1 MGDLHSPRHSAGS
14 NCADMKFKNFPI
26 YRIEWVTSIFLIGTA
41 LLSLTVVPWFLW
53 TQYHLPVDAVNK
65 VHGWG
70 FVWALFIF
78 YYYATGFGITL
89 GYHRL
94 FSHLSFKA
102 KWPVKLFVLLFG
114 AASFE
119 NSAHDWSADHRI
131 HHKHV
136 DEDEDPYDISKGFFY
151 AHIGWL
157 LFRLK
162 PPTPVNN
169 VKDLEADPL
178 VMWQHRYVQWIGA
191 FVGFVMPAVLGY
203 GFAFFNGY
211 TNPGMTAL
219 AAFLIAGLLRTVV
232 VQQGTFCINSLC
244 HMVGRQPYSTSH
256 SARDSGA
263 VALLTF
269 GEGYHNYH
277 HEFQHDYRNGV
288 KAWQFDPTK
297 WIIWTLSKLG
307 LTEDLRRVPDSRI
320 MAAELKEKSLTLGRD
335 IDSLAA
341 RLDART
347 RELKAKTIAAAHEL
361 AKELATRAESL
372 KEAAATKAEVGHET
386 LSELRGL
393 LNQAA
398 NYLETLR
405 RADAGSA
412 A

>member
-1 MGDLHSPRHSAGS
+1 
-14 NCADMKFKNFPI
+14 MKFKNFPI

-53 TQYHLPVDAVNK
+53 TQYHLPAEAVNK

-119 NSAHDWSADHRI
+119 NSAHDWCADHRI

-136 DEDEDPYDISKGFFY
+136 DEDADPYDISKGFFY

-162 PPTPVNN
+162 PPTPTNN

-203 GFAFFNGY
+203 AFAVLNGY

-219 AAFLIAGLLRTVV
+219 AAFLIAGLLRTVI

-244 HMVGRQPYSTSH
+244 HMIGRQPYSTSH

-297 WIIWTLSKLG
+297 WIIWTLSWLG

-361 AKELATRAESL
+361 AKELGARAESL
-372 KEAAATKAEVGHET
+372 KEAATTQAEVGHET

-398 NYLETLR
+398 SYLETLR

>member
-1 MGDLHSPRHSAGS
+1 
-14 NCADMKFKNFPI
+14 MKFKNFPI
-26 YRIEWVTSIFLIGTA
+26 YRIEWVTSSFLIGTA

-53 TQYHLPVDAVNK
+53 TQFHLPADAVNK

-70 FVWALFIF
+70 FIWAMFVF

-94 FSHLSFKA
+94 FSHISFKA

-119 NSAHDWSADHRI
+119 NSALDWSADHRI

-162 PPTPVNN
+162 PKPPVTN

-191 FVGFVMPAVLGY
+191 FVGFVCPAALGY
-203 GFAFFNGY
+203 GYAVLMGY
-211 TNPGMTAL
+211 ANPGMTAL

-244 HMVGRQPYSTSH
+244 HMIGRQPYSTDH

-288 KAWQFDPTK
+288 KPWQFDPTK
-297 WIIWTLSKLG
+297 WLIWTLSKLG
-307 LTEDLRRVPDSRI
+307 LVTDLRKVPDARI
-320 MAAELKEKSLTLGRD
+320 FAAEMKEHSRALGIAVQRAISGLDEKTRSLK
-335 IDSLAA
+335 
-341 RLDART
+341 ART
-347 RELKAKTIAAAHEL
+347 ITSLEGIVADLT
-361 AKELATRAESL
+361 TRAETL
-372 KEAAATKAEVGHET
+372 REAASEQAELASET
-386 LSELRGL
+386 VEDVRKIFRDASEQLDSLRL
-393 LNQAA
+393 
-398 NYLETLR
+398 
-405 RADAGSA
+405 DSA
-412 A
+412 PSVA

>member
-1 MGDLHSPRHSAGS
+1 M
-14 NCADMKFKNFPI
+14 
-26 YRIEWVTSIFLIGTA
+26 
-41 LLSLTVVPWFLW
+41 
-53 TQYHLPVDAVNK
+53 
-65 VHGWG
+65 
-70 FVWALFIF
+70 
-78 YYYATGFGITL
+78 
-89 GYHRL
+89 
-94 FSHLSFKA
+94 
-102 KWPVKLFVLLFG
+102 KLFVLLFG

-119 NSAHDWSADHRI
+119 NSALDWSADHRI

-162 PPTPVNN
+162 PKPPVTN

-191 FVGFVMPAVLGY
+191 FVGFVMPAALGY
-203 GFAFFNGY
+203 GYASLMGY
-211 TNPGMTAL
+211 ANPGMTAL
-219 AAFLIAGLLRTVV
+219 ASFLIAGLLRTVV

-244 HMVGRQPYSTSH
+244 HMIGRRPYSTDH
-256 SARDSGA
+256 SARDSGV

-288 KAWQFDPTK
+288 KPWQFDPTK
-297 WIIWTLSKLG
+297 WIIWTLSKVG
-307 LTEDLRRVPDSRI
+307 LTQDLRRVPDSRI
-320 MAAELKEKSLTLGRD
+320 MAAELKEQSRTLGRD

-341 RLDART
+341 RLDLRT
-347 RELKAKTIAAAHEL
+347 RELKAKTITAAHEL
-361 AKELATRAESL
+361 AKELALRAEAL
-372 KEAAATKAEVGHET
+372 KEAAATKAEVAQET
-386 LSELRGL
+386 MVELRGL

-398 NYLETLR
+398 SHLETLR
-405 RADAGSA
+405 RAGAGSA

>member
-1 MGDLHSPRHSAGS
+1 
-14 NCADMKFKNFPI
+14 MKFKNFPI
-26 YRIEWVTSIFLIGTA
+26 YRIEWVTSTFLILTA
-41 LLSLTVVPWFLW
+41 LLSLTVVPWFLL
-53 TQYHLPVDAVNK
+53 TQFNLPADAANK

-70 FVWALFIF
+70 FIWAMFVF

-94 FSHLSFKA
+94 FSHISFKA

-119 NSAHDWSADHRI
+119 NSAHDWCADHRI

-162 PPTPVNN
+162 PPAPITN

-203 GFAFFNGY
+203 AYCVLFVPASLNA
-211 TNPGMTAL
+211 NPWMTAL

-244 HMVGRQPYSTSH
+244 HMIGRQPYSTDH
-256 SARDSGA
+256 SARDSGL

-288 KAWQFDPTK
+288 KRWQFDPTK
-297 WIIWTLSKLG
+297 WIIWSLSKVG

-320 MAAELKEKSLTLGRD
+320 MAAELKEKSRTLGRD

-341 RLDART
+341 RLDVRT
-347 RELKAKTIAAAHEL
+347 RELKAKPIAAAHEL
-361 AKELATRAESL
+361 AKELAVRAESL
-372 KEAAATKAEVGHET
+372 KEAAATKAEVAHET
-386 LSELRGL
+386 MVELRGL

-398 NYLETLR
+398 LHLETLR
-405 RADAGSA
+405 RAGAGSA

>member
-1 MGDLHSPRHSAGS
+1 
-14 NCADMKFKNFPI
+14 MKFKNFPI

-53 TQYHLPVDAVNK
+53 TKYSQVE
-65 VHGWG
+65 GWG
-70 FVWALFIF
+70 FIWPLAIF
-78 YYYATGFGITL
+78 YYYATGFSITL

-102 KWPVKLFVLLFG
+102 KWPVKLFVALFG

-119 NSAHDWSADHRI
+119 NSILDWSADHRI

-162 PPTPVNN
+162 PKPPVNN
-169 VKDLEADPL
+169 VKDLEADSL
-178 VMWQHRYVQWIGA
+178 VMWQHRYVQWIGLV
-191 FVGFVMPAVLGY
+191 VGFIMPAVLGWSY
-203 GFAFFNGY
+203 ATLRGFEH
-211 TNPGMTAL
+211 PGMTAL

-244 HMVGRQPYSTSH
+244 HMVGRQPYSTTH
-256 SARDSGA
+256 SARDSA
-263 VALLTF
+263 IVALLTF

-297 WIIWTLSKLG
+297 WIIWTLSKVG
-307 LTEDLRRVPDSRI
+307 LAEELRRVPDSRI

-335 IDSLAA
+335 IDNLAKA
-341 RLDART
+341 LDAHKRQ
-347 RELKAKTIAAAHEL
+347 LKEKTIAAAHEL
-361 AKELATRAESL
+361 AKELGVRAEAL
-372 KEAAATKAEVGHET
+372 REAAANKAEVAHET
-386 LSELRGL
+386 MVELRAM
-393 LNQAA
+393 LNEAA
-398 NYLETLR
+398 GYLENLR
-405 RADAGSA
+405 RAAGSA

>member
-1 MGDLHSPRHSAGS
+1 MPFRNLCSY
-14 NCADMKFKNFPI
+14 MKFKNFPI
-26 YRIEWVTSIFLIGTA
+26 YRIEWVTSAFLIGTA
-41 LLSLTVVPWFLW
+41 FLSLTVVPWFLW
-53 TQYHLPVDAVNK
+53 TQFNLPVDAANK

-70 FVWALFIF
+70 FVWALFVF

-94 FSHLSFKA
+94 FSHISFKA

-119 NSAHDWSADHRI
+119 NSAHDWCADHRV

-162 PPTPVNN
+162 PPVTITN

-191 FVGFVMPAVLGY
+191 FVGFVVPAALGY
-203 GFAFFNGY
+203 GYAALMGY
-211 TNPGMTAL
+211 ANPGMTAL

-244 HMVGRQPYSTSH
+244 HMIGRQPYSTDH
-256 SARDSGA
+256 SARDSGL

-288 KAWQFDPTK
+288 KGWQFDPTK
-297 WIIWTLSKLG
+297 WIIWTLSKVG

-320 MAAELKEKSLTLGRD
+320 MAAELKEKSRTLGRD

-341 RLDART
+341 RLDERS

-361 AKELATRAESL
+361 ATELARRAEAL
-372 KEAAATKAEVGHET
+372 KESAATKAEVAQET
-386 LSELRGL
+386 MAELRGL
-393 LNQAA
+393 LDQAA
-398 NYLETLR
+398 SYLEALR
-405 RADAGSA
+405 RASAGSA

>member
-1 MGDLHSPRHSAGS
+1 
-14 NCADMKFKNFPI
+14 MKFKNFPI

-53 TQYHLPVDAVNK
+53 TQYHLPAEAVNK

-119 NSAHDWSADHRI
+119 NSAHDWCADHRI

-162 PPTPVNN
+162 PKSPVNN

-191 FVGFVMPAVLGY
+191 FVGFVMPAFLGY
-203 GFAFFNGY
+203 TFAILNGY

-219 AAFLIAGLLRTVV
+219 AAFLIAGLLRTVI

-244 HMVGRQPYSTSH
+244 HMIGRQPYSTSH

-297 WIIWTLSKLG
+297 WIIWTLSWLG

-347 RELKAKTIAAAHEL
+347 RELKAKTIASAHEL
-361 AKELATRAESL
+361 AKELGARAESL

-398 NYLETLR
+398 SYLETLR

>member
-1 MGDLHSPRHSAGS
+1 
-14 NCADMKFKNFPI
+14 MKFKNFPI
-26 YRIEWVTSIFLIGTA
+26 YRIEWVTSTFLIGTA

-53 TQYHLPVDAVNK
+53 TQFNLPAEAANK

-70 FVWALFIF
+70 FIWAMFVF

-94 FSHLSFKA
+94 FSHISFKA

-119 NSAHDWSADHRI
+119 NSAHDWCADHRI

-162 PPTPVNN
+162 PPAPITN

-191 FVGFVMPAVLGY
+191 FVGFVMPAALGY
-203 GFAFFNGY
+203 GYASFMGY
-211 TNPGMTAL
+211 ANPGMTAL
-219 AAFLIAGLLRTVV
+219 AGFLIAGLLRTVV

-244 HMVGRQPYSTSH
+244 HMIGRRPYSTDH
-256 SARDSGA
+256 SARDSGV

-288 KAWQFDPTK
+288 KPWQFDPTK
-297 WIIWTLSKLG
+297 WIIWTLSKVG
-307 LTEDLRRVPDSRI
+307 LTQDLRRVPDSRI
-320 MAAELKEKSLTLGRD
+320 MAAELKEQSRTLGRD

-341 RLDART
+341 RLDLRT
-347 RELKAKTIAAAHEL
+347 RELKAKTITAAHEL
-361 AKELATRAESL
+361 AKELALRAEVL
-372 KEAAATKAEVGHET
+372 KEAAATKAEVAQET
-386 LSELRGL
+386 MVELRGL

-398 NYLETLR
+398 SHLEALR
-405 RADAGSA
+405 RAGAGSA

>member
-1 MGDLHSPRHSAGS
+1 
-14 NCADMKFKNFPI
+14 MKLMFRNFPI
-26 YRIEWVTSIFLIGTA
+26 YRIEWVTSAFLIGTA
-41 LLSLTVVPWFLW
+41 LGALTLVPWFLW
-53 TQYHLPVDAVNK
+53 THLSAGTDL
-65 VHGWG
+65 GWG
-70 FVWALFIF
+70 FVAALFVF
-78 YYYATGFGITL
+78 YYYATGFSITL

-102 KWPVKLFVLLFG
+102 KRPVRLFTLLFG

-119 NSAHDWSADHRI
+119 NSALDWSADHRI

-162 PPTPVNN
+162 PKPPVTN

-178 VMWQHRYVQWIGA
+178 VMWQHRYVQWIGLV
-191 FVGFVMPAVLGY
+191 VGFVVPTLLGWAYGHFVTGTPAE
-203 GFAFFNGY
+203 
-211 TNPGMTAL
+211 TAL
-219 AAFLIAGLLRTVV
+219 ACFLIPGLLRTVV

-244 HMVGRQPYSTSH
+244 HLFGRQPYSTRH
-256 SARDSGA
+256 SARDSWW

-288 KAWQFDPTK
+288 KPWQFDPTK
-297 WIIWTLSKLG
+297 WIIWTLAKLG
-307 LTEDLRRVPDSRI
+307 LASDLRTVPDTRI
-320 MAAELKEKSLTLGRD
+320 LAAEVKERSKSLADDTRELV
-335 IDSLAA
+335 A

-347 RELKAKTIAAAHEL
+347 RELRARTIASLEGIADDL
-361 AKELATRAESL
+361 SQRAEAL
-372 KEAAATKAEVGHET
+372 RELAATKAEVGRET
-386 LSELRGL
+386 IDEVRALFQEAARHLDALREDG
-393 LNQAA
+393 AP
-398 NYLETLR
+398 
-405 RADAGSA
+405 SA

>member
-1 MGDLHSPRHSAGS
+1 
-14 NCADMKFKNFPI
+14 MKFKNFPI
-26 YRIEWVTSIFLIGTA
+26 YRIEWVTSAFLIGTA
-41 LLSLTVVPWFLW
+41 FLSLTVVPWFLW
-53 TQYHLPVDAVNK
+53 TQFNLPVDAANK

-70 FVWALFIF
+70 FVWALFVF

-94 FSHLSFKA
+94 FSHISFKA

-119 NSAHDWSADHRI
+119 NSAHDWCADHRI

-162 PPTPVNN
+162 PPVTITN

-191 FVGFVMPAVLGY
+191 FVGFVVPAILGY
-203 GFAFFNGY
+203 GFAKIMGY

-244 HMVGRQPYSTSH
+244 HMIGRQPYSTDH
-256 SARDSGA
+256 SARDSGL

-288 KAWQFDPTK
+288 KGWQFDPTK
-297 WIIWTLSKLG
+297 WIIWTLSKVG

-320 MAAELKEKSLTLGRD
+320 MAAELKEKSRTLGRD

-341 RLDART
+341 RLDERS
-347 RELKAKTIAAAHEL
+347 RELKAKTITAAHEL
-361 AKELATRAESL
+361 ATELARRAEAL
-372 KEAAATKAEVGHET
+372 KEAAATKADVAHET
-386 LSELRGL
+386 MVELRGL

-398 NYLETLR
+398 SYLEVLR

>member
-1 MGDLHSPRHSAGS
+1 MQLMFR
-14 NCADMKFKNFPI
+14 NFPI

-41 LLSLTVVPWFLW
+41 LASLTVVPWFIWNHWSQDL
-53 TQYHLPVDAVNK
+53 
-65 VHGWG
+65 GWG
-70 FVWALFIF
+70 FVLSLFVF

-102 KWPVKLFVLLFG
+102 KTPVKLFTLLFG

-119 NSAHDWSADHRI
+119 NSALDWSADHRI

-162 PPTPVNN
+162 PKPPVTN

-178 VMWQHRYVQWIGA
+178 VMWQHRHVQTIA
-191 FVGFVMPAVLGY
+191 VIVGFVVPTLLGWAY
-203 GFAFFNGY
+203 GHFVTG
-211 TNPGMTAL
+211 TPGDTAL
-219 AAFLIAGLLRTVV
+219 ACFLVAGLLRTVV

-244 HMVGRQPYSTSH
+244 HMIGRRPYSTRH

-288 KAWQFDPTK
+288 KPWQFDPTK
-297 WIIWTLSKLG
+297 WIIWSLARLGLASDLRTVPDTRILAAEVKERSKTLAGEVQTLANSLDPHTRESRARTISSVEAIAADLSKRS
-307 LTEDLRRVPDSRI
+307 EALR
-320 MAAELKEKSLTLGRD
+320 
-335 IDSLAA
+335 
-341 RLDART
+341 
-347 RELKAKTIAAAHEL
+347 
-361 AKELATRAESL
+361 ELAT
-372 KEAAATKAEVGHET
+372 TQAEVGRET
-386 LSELRGL
+386 LDEVRALFRE
-393 LNQAA
+393 AA
-398 NYLETLR
+398 DHLATLR
-405 RADAGSA
+405 RETAPSVA
-412 A
+412 

>member
-1 MGDLHSPRHSAGS
+1 
-14 NCADMKFKNFPI
+14 MKFKNFPI
-26 YRIEWVTSIFLIGTA
+26 YRIEWVTSIFLISTA

-53 TQYHLPVDAVNK
+53 TQYNLPVDAANK

-70 FVWALFIF
+70 FIWALFVF

-94 FSHLSFKA
+94 FSHISFKA

-119 NSAHDWSADHRI
+119 NSAHDWSADHRV

-162 PPTPVNN
+162 PKPPVTN

-178 VMWQHRYVQWIGA
+178 VMWQHRYVQWIA
-191 FVGFVMPAVLGY
+191 VFIGFVLPSILGY
-203 GFAFFNGY
+203 AYGWAMGFS
-211 TNPGMTAL
+211 NPAMTAL
-219 AAFLIAGLLRTVV
+219 GCFLIAGLLRTVI

-244 HMVGRQPYSTSH
+244 HMFGRQPYSRDH
-256 SARDSGA
+256 SARDSGW

-288 KAWQFDPTK
+288 KDWQFDPTK
-297 WIIWTLSKLG
+297 WIIWSLSKVG
-307 LTEDLRRVPDSRI
+307 LVQDLRRVSDSRI
-320 MAAELKEKSLTLGRD
+320 LAAELKEKSRTLGMDVEKIVSRF
-335 IDSLAA
+335 
-341 RLDART
+341 DART
-347 RELKAKTIAAAHEL
+347 REVKASTIAAADNL
-361 AKELATRAESL
+361 AKDLAVRAEALKELAI
-372 KEAAATKAEVGHET
+372 TKADVGADT
-386 LSELRGL
+386 LEELQGL
-393 LNQAA
+393 LNKAA
-398 NYLETLR
+398 EILESLR
-405 RADAGSA
+405 RSDAA
-412 A
+412 AIA

>member
-1 MGDLHSPRHSAGS
+1 
-14 NCADMKFKNFPI
+14 MKFKNFPI
-26 YRIEWVTSIFLIGTA
+26 YRIEWVTSTFLIGTA

-53 TQYHLPVDAVNK
+53 TQFNLPAEAANK

-70 FVWALFIF
+70 FIWAMFVF

-94 FSHLSFKA
+94 FSHISFKA

-119 NSAHDWSADHRI
+119 NSALDWSADHRI

-162 PPTPVNN
+162 PKPPVTN

-191 FVGFVMPAVLGY
+191 FVGFVMPAALGY
-203 GFAFFNGY
+203 GYASFMGY
-211 TNPGMTAL
+211 ANPGMTAL
-219 AAFLIAGLLRTVV
+219 ASFLIAGLLRTVV

-244 HMVGRQPYSTSH
+244 HMIGRRPYSTDH
-256 SARDSGA
+256 SARDSGV

-288 KAWQFDPTK
+288 KPWQFDPTK
-297 WIIWTLSKLG
+297 
-307 LTEDLRRVPDSRI
+307 
-320 MAAELKEKSLTLGRD
+320 
-335 IDSLAA
+335 
-341 RLDART
+341 
-347 RELKAKTIAAAHEL
+347 
-361 AKELATRAESL
+361 
-372 KEAAATKAEVGHET
+372 
-386 LSELRGL
+386 
-393 LNQAA
+393 
-398 NYLETLR
+398 
-405 RADAGSA
+405 
-412 A
+412 

>member
-1 MGDLHSPRHSAGS
+1 
-14 NCADMKFKNFPI
+14 MKFKNFPI
-26 YRIEWVTSIFLIGTA
+26 YRIEWVTSIFLIVTA
-41 LLSLTVVPWFLW
+41 LLSLTVVPWFLL
-53 TQYHLPVDAVNK
+53 TQYNLPADAANK

-70 FVWALFIF
+70 FIWAMFVF

-94 FSHLSFKA
+94 FSHISFKA

-119 NSAHDWSADHRI
+119 NSAHDWCADHRV

-162 PPTPVNN
+162 PKPPVTN

-191 FVGFVMPAVLGY
+191 FVGFVMPAALGY
-203 GFAFFNGY
+203 AYCVLFVPAELNA
-211 TNPGMTAL
+211 NPWMTAL
-219 AAFLIAGLLRTVV
+219 AAFLIAGLLRTVI

-244 HMVGRQPYSTSH
+244 HMIGRRPYSTDH
-256 SARDSGA
+256 SARDSGL

-288 KAWQFDPTK
+288 KPWQFDPTK
-297 WIIWTLSKLG
+297 WIIWTLSKVG

-320 MAAELKEKSLTLGRD
+320 MAAELKEKSRTLGRD

-341 RLDART
+341 RLDARS
-347 RELKAKTIAAAHEL
+347 RELKAKSITAAHEL
-361 AKELATRAESL
+361 AKELALRAEAL
-372 KEAAATKAEVGHET
+372 KEAATTKAEVAHET
-386 LSELRGL
+386 MVELRGL

-398 NYLETLR
+398 SHLETLR

>member
-1 MGDLHSPRHSAGS
+1 
-14 NCADMKFKNFPI
+14 MKFKNFPI
-26 YRIEWVTSIFLIGTA
+26 YRIEWVTSTFLIGTA

-53 TQYHLPVDAVNK
+53 TQFNLPAEAANK

-70 FVWALFIF
+70 FIWAMFVF

-94 FSHLSFKA
+94 FSHISFKA

-119 NSAHDWSADHRI
+119 NSALDWSADHRI

-162 PPTPVNN
+162 PKPPVTN

-191 FVGFVMPAVLGY
+191 FVGFVMPAALGY
-203 GFAFFNGY
+203 GYASFMGY
-211 TNPGMTAL
+211 ANPGMTAL
-219 AAFLIAGLLRTVV
+219 ASFLIAGLLRTVV

-244 HMVGRQPYSTSH
+244 HMIGRQPYSTDH
-256 SARDSGA
+256 SARDSGL

-288 KAWQFDPTK
+288 KPWQWDPSK
-297 WIIWTLSKLG
+297 WTIWTLSKLG
-307 LTEDLRRVPDSRI
+307 LADSLRRVPDSKILLAEMRE
-320 MAAELKEKSLTLGRD
+320 ARRKAELHLEEIRQQQQPGQCQRASDKL
-335 IDSLAA
+335 
-341 RLDART
+341 
-347 RELKAKTIAAAHEL
+347 HEL
-361 AKELATRAESL
+361 VERL
-372 KEAAATKAEVGHET
+372 
-386 LSELRGL
+386 
-393 LNQAA
+393 AA
-398 NYLETLR
+398 NYHELENAISERVQLSREVLNRWQNETRGIMREISRIQLLTP
-405 RADAGSA
+405 A
-412 A
+412 

>member
-1 MGDLHSPRHSAGS
+1 
-14 NCADMKFKNFPI
+14 MKFKNFPI
-26 YRIEWVTSIFLIGTA
+26 YRIEWVTSIFLIATA

-53 TQYHLPVDAVNK
+53 TQFNLPADAASK

-70 FVWALFIF
+70 FIWAMFVF

-94 FSHLSFKA
+94 FSHISFKA

-119 NSAHDWSADHRI
+119 NSAHDWCADHRV

-162 PPTPVNN
+162 PKPPVTN

-191 FVGFVMPAVLGY
+191 FVGFVMPSALGY
-203 GFAFFNGY
+203 AYCVLFVPAELNA
-211 TNPGMTAL
+211 NPWMTAL
-219 AAFLIAGLLRTVV
+219 AAFLIAGLLRTVI

-244 HMVGRQPYSTSH
+244 HMIGRRPYSTDH
-256 SARDSGA
+256 SARDSGV

-288 KAWQFDPTK
+288 KPWQFDPTK
-297 WIIWTLSKLG
+297 WIIWTLSKVG
-307 LTEDLRRVPDSRI
+307 LTQDLRRVPDSRI
-320 MAAELKEKSLTLGRD
+320 MAAELKEQSRTLGRD

-341 RLDART
+341 RLDLRS
-347 RELKAKTIAAAHEL
+347 RELKAKTITAAHEL
-361 AKELATRAESL
+361 AKELALRAEAL
-372 KEAAATKAEVGHET
+372 KEAATTKADVAQET
-386 LSELRGL
+386 MVELRGL

-398 NYLETLR
+398 SHLETLR
-405 RADAGSA
+405 RAGAGSA

>member
-1 MGDLHSPRHSAGS
+1 MPFRNLCSY
-14 NCADMKFKNFPI
+14 MKFKNFPI
-26 YRIEWVTSIFLIGTA
+26 YRIEWVTSAFLIGTA
-41 LLSLTVVPWFLW
+41 FLSLTVVPWFLW
-53 TQYHLPVDAVNK
+53 TQFNLPVDAANK

-70 FVWALFIF
+70 FVWALFVF

-94 FSHLSFKA
+94 FSHISFKA

-119 NSAHDWSADHRI
+119 NSAHDWCADHRI

-162 PPTPVNN
+162 PPVTMTN

-191 FVGFVMPAVLGY
+191 FVGFVVPAALGY
-203 GFAFFNGY
+203 GYAALMGY
-211 TNPGMTAL
+211 ANPGMTAL

-244 HMVGRQPYSTSH
+244 HMIGRQPYSTDH
-256 SARDSGA
+256 SARDSGL

-288 KAWQFDPTK
+288 KGWQFDPTK
-297 WIIWTLSKLG
+297 WIIWTLSKVG

-320 MAAELKEKSLTLGRD
+320 MAAELKEKSRTLGRD

-341 RLDART
+341 RLDERS

-361 AKELATRAESL
+361 ATELARRAEAL
-372 KEAAATKAEVGHET
+372 KESAATKAEVAQET
-386 LSELRGL
+386 MAELRGL
-393 LNQAA
+393 LDQAA
-398 NYLETLR
+398 SYLEALR
-405 RADAGSA
+405 RASAGSA

>member
-1 MGDLHSPRHSAGS
+1 
-14 NCADMKFKNFPI
+14 MKFKNFPI
-26 YRIEWVTSIFLIGTA
+26 YRIEWVTSTFLIGTA

-53 TQYHLPVDAVNK
+53 TQFTLADGAPNK
-65 VHGWG
+65 VEGWG
-70 FVWALFIF
+70 FIWALFVF

-94 FSHLSFKA
+94 FSHISFKA

-119 NSAHDWSADHRI
+119 NSAHDWCADHRI

-162 PPTPVNN
+162 PPAPITN

-191 FVGFVMPAVLGY
+191 FVGFVMPAALGY
-203 GFAFFNGY
+203 GYASFMGY
-211 TNPGMTAL
+211 ANPGMTAL
-219 AAFLIAGLLRTVV
+219 AGFLIAGLLRTVV

-244 HMVGRQPYSTSH
+244 HMIGRRPYSTDH
-256 SARDSGA
+256 SARDSGV

-288 KAWQFDPTK
+288 KPWQFDPTK
-297 WIIWTLSKLG
+297 WIIWTLSKVG
-307 LTEDLRRVPDSRI
+307 LTQDLRRVPDSRI
-320 MAAELKEKSLTLGRD
+320 MAAELKEQSRTLGRD

-341 RLDART
+341 RLDLRT
-347 RELKAKTIAAAHEL
+347 RELKAKTITAAHEL
-361 AKELATRAESL
+361 AKELALRAEVL
-372 KEAAATKAEVGHET
+372 KEAAATKAEVAQET
-386 LSELRGL
+386 MVELRGL

-398 NYLETLR
+398 SHLEALR
-405 RADAGSA
+405 RAGAGSA

>member
-1 MGDLHSPRHSAGS
+1 
-14 NCADMKFKNFPI
+14 MKFKNFPI
-26 YRIEWVTSIFLIGTA
+26 YRIEWVTSTFLIGTA

-53 TQYHLPVDAVNK
+53 TQFNLPAEAANK

-70 FVWALFIF
+70 FIWAMFVF

-94 FSHLSFKA
+94 FSHISFKA

-119 NSAHDWSADHRI
+119 NSAHDWCADHRI

-162 PPTPVNN
+162 PPAPITN

-203 GFAFFNGY
+203 AYCVLFVPAELNA
-211 TNPGMTAL
+211 NPWMTAL

-244 HMVGRQPYSTSH
+244 HMIGRRPYSTDH
-256 SARDSGA
+256 SARDSGV

-288 KAWQFDPTK
+288 KPWQFDPTK
-297 WIIWTLSKLG
+297 WIIWTLSKVG
-307 LTEDLRRVPDSRI
+307 LTQDLRRVPDSRI
-320 MAAELKEKSLTLGRD
+320 MAAELKEQSRTLGRD

-341 RLDART
+341 RLDLRT
-347 RELKAKTIAAAHEL
+347 RELKAKTITAAHEL
-361 AKELATRAESL
+361 AKELALRAEVL
-372 KEAAATKAEVGHET
+372 KEAAATKAEVAQET
-386 LSELRGL
+386 MVELRGL

-398 NYLETLR
+398 SHLEALR
-405 RADAGSA
+405 RAGAGSA

>member
-1 MGDLHSPRHSAGS
+1 
-14 NCADMKFKNFPI
+14 MKFKNFPI
-26 YRIEWVTSIFLIGTA
+26 YRIEWVTSTFLIGTA

-53 TQYHLPVDAVNK
+53 TQFNLPADAANK

-70 FVWALFIF
+70 FILAMFVF

-94 FSHLSFKA
+94 FSHISFKA

-119 NSAHDWSADHRI
+119 NSAHDWCADHRI

-162 PPTPVNN
+162 PPAPITN

-203 GFAFFNGY
+203 GYASFMGY
-211 TNPGMTAL
+211 ANPGMTAL

-244 HMVGRQPYSTSH
+244 HMIGRRPYSTDH
-256 SARDSGA
+256 SARDSGV

-288 KAWQFDPTK
+288 KPWQFDPTK
-297 WIIWTLSKLG
+297 WIIWTLSKVG
-307 LTEDLRRVPDSRI
+307 LTQDLRRVPDSRI
-320 MAAELKEKSLTLGRD
+320 MAAELKEQSRTLGRD

-341 RLDART
+341 RLDLRT
-347 RELKAKTIAAAHEL
+347 RELKAKTIASAHEL
-361 AKELATRAESL
+361 AKELALRAEAL
-372 KEAAATKAEVGHET
+372 KEAAASKADVAQET
-386 LSELRGL
+386 MVELRGL

-398 NYLETLR
+398 SHLETLR
-405 RADAGSA
+405 RAGAGSA

>member
-1 MGDLHSPRHSAGS
+1 
-14 NCADMKFKNFPI
+14 MKFRNFPI
-26 YRIEWVTSIFLIGTA
+26 YRIEWVTSAFLIGTA
-41 LLSLTVVPWFLW
+41 LAALTVVPWFLW
-53 TQYHLPVDAVNK
+53 NHYSEDL
-65 VHGWG
+65 GWG
-70 FVWALFIF
+70 FIWALFIF

-119 NSAHDWSADHRI
+119 NSALDWSADHRI

-162 PPTPVNN
+162 PKPPVTN
-169 VKDLEADPL
+169 VKDLEADAL
-178 VMWQHRYVQWIGA
+178 VMWQHRYVQRIGVV
-191 FVGFVMPAVLGY
+191 VGFVTPAFLGWAY
-203 GFAFFNGY
+203 ATWN
-211 TNPGMTAL
+211 NLPSPGTSAL

-244 HMVGRQPYSTSH
+244 HMVGSQPYSTRH
-256 SARDSGA
+256 SARDSGS

-288 KAWQFDPTK
+288 KPWQFDPTK
-297 WIIWTLSKLG
+297 WIIWTLSKVG
-307 LTEDLRRVPDSRI
+307 LTQDLRRVPDSRI
-320 MAAELKEKSLTLGRD
+320 MAAELKEQSRTLGRD

-341 RLDART
+341 RLDLRT
-347 RELKAKTIAAAHEL
+347 RELKAKTITAAHEL
-361 AKELATRAESL
+361 AKELALRAEVL
-372 KEAAATKAEVGHET
+372 KEAAATKAEVAQET
-386 LSELRGL
+386 MVELRGL

-398 NYLETLR
+398 SHLEALR
-405 RADAGSA
+405 RAGAGSA

>member
-1 MGDLHSPRHSAGS
+1 
-14 NCADMKFKNFPI
+14 MKFKNFPI

-53 TQYHLPVDAVNK
+53 TKYSQVE
-65 VHGWG
+65 GWG
-70 FVWALFIF
+70 FIWPLAIF
-78 YYYATGFGITL
+78 YYYATGFSITL

-102 KWPVKLFVLLFG
+102 KWPVKLFVALFG

-119 NSAHDWSADHRI
+119 NSILDWSADHRI

-162 PPTPVNN
+162 PKPPVNN
-169 VKDLEADPL
+169 VKDLEADSL
-178 VMWQHRYVQWIGA
+178 VMWQHRYVQWIGLV
-191 FVGFVMPAVLGY
+191 VGFIMPAVLGWSY
-203 GFAFFNGY
+203 ATLRGFEH
-211 TNPGMTAL
+211 PEMTAL

-232 VQQGTFCINSLC
+232 VQQGTFCNNSLC
-244 HMVGRQPYSTSH
+244 HMVGRQPYSTTH
-256 SARDSGA
+256 SARDSA
-263 VALLTF
+263 IVALLTF

-297 WIIWTLSKLG
+297 WIIWTLSKVG
-307 LTEDLRRVPDSRI
+307 LAEELRRVPDSRI

-335 IDSLAA
+335 IDNLAKA
-341 RLDART
+341 LDAHKRQ
-347 RELKAKTIAAAHEL
+347 LKEKTIAAAHEL
-361 AKELATRAESL
+361 AKELGVRAEAL
-372 KEAAATKAEVGHET
+372 REAAANKAEVAHET
-386 LSELRGL
+386 MVELRAM
-393 LNQAA
+393 LNEAA
-398 NYLETLR
+398 GYLENLR
-405 RADAGSA
+405 RAAGSA

>member
-1 MGDLHSPRHSAGS
+1 
-14 NCADMKFKNFPI
+14 MKFKNFPI
-26 YRIEWVTSIFLIGTA
+26 YRIEWVTSSFLIGTA

-53 TQYHLPVDAVNK
+53 TQFDNVE
-65 VHGWG
+65 GWG

-119 NSAHDWSADHRI
+119 NSALDWSADHRI

-162 PPTPVNN
+162 PKPPVTN

-178 VMWQHRYVQWIGA
+178 VMWQHKYVQWIGF
-191 FVGFVMPAVLGY
+191 FVGFVTPAILGWAY
-203 GFAFFNGY
+203 ATARGFA
-211 TNPGMTAL
+211 NPGMTAL
-219 AAFLIAGLLRTVV
+219 ACFLIAGLLRTVV

-244 HMVGRQPYSTSH
+244 HMFGRQPYSTNH

-288 KAWQFDPTK
+288 KPWQFDPTK
-297 WIIWTLSKLG
+297 WIIWTLSKVG
-307 LTEDLRRVPDSRI
+307 LVQDLRRVPDSRI
-320 MAAELKEKSLTLGRD
+320 MAAELKEKSLTLGKD
-335 IDSLAA
+335 IDSLAN

-361 AKELATRAESL
+361 AKELAVRAEAL
-372 KEAAATKAEVGHET
+372 KEAATNKAEVAHET
-386 LSELRGL
+386 MVELRAL

-398 NYLETLR
+398 GHLETLR